1 MKAAKKSPTK
11 PANKKLA
18 APPKELLADLVLA
31 NKILYGL
38 KAVDAF
44 GHISV
49 RHPSDPNNRYLMARH
64 LPPGMVTPKDIVLF
78 DMDSTPL
85 THSDKPQY
93 SERFIHSEIYKLRP
107 DVMSV
112 VHCHA
117 YALIPFGAAKG
128 ARLKPMFHMCGF
140 LGCGVPIFE
149 IRERGGNTDMLIRT
163 PEIGLALAES
173 LADKNVVLMR
183 GHGATMVGNSIQEA
197 VFRAVYSMENAA
209 IQMQAHL
216 LGDDGEV
223 EFLNDEEAE
232 KSSRGRNVPRAW
244 SLWKTEFSNA

>member
-1 MKAAKKSPTK
+1 MKADNKAAKK
-11 PANKKLA
+11 AAKKLT
-18 APPKELLADLVLA
+18 PPKDLLADLVLA

-38 KAVDAF
+38 EVVDAF

-49 RHPSDPNNRYLMARH
+49 RHPNDPNYYLMARH
-64 LPPGMVTPKDIVLF
+64 LPPGMVTAKDIVLF

-107 DVMSV
+107 DVNSV

-117 YALIPFGAAKG
+117 YSLLPFGAAKG
-128 ARLKPMFHMCGF
+128 ARLRPMFHMCGF

-149 IRERGGNTDMLIRT
+149 IRKAGGNTDMLIRT
-163 PEIGLALAES
+163 AELGKALAES
-173 LADKNVVLMR
+173 LGDKNVVLMR
-183 GHGATMVGNSIQEA
+183 GHGATMIGNSIQES
-197 VFRAVYSMENAA
+197 VFRAVYSKENAS

-216 LGDDGEV
+216 LSDTGEV
-223 EFLNDEEAE
+223 EFLNDEESE
-232 KSSRGRNVPRAW
+232 KSSRGRNVPRSW
-244 SLWKTEFSNA
+244 SLWKHQFSKA

>member
-1 MKAAKKSPTK
+1 MKADNKAAKK
-11 PANKKLA
+11 AAKKL

-38 KAVDAF
+38 QAVDAF

-49 RHPSDPNNRYLMARH
+49 RHPADPDKYLMARH

-93 SERFIHSEIYKLRP
+93 SERFIHSEIYKVRP

-117 YALIPFGAAKG
+117 QSLLPFGASKG
-128 ARLKPMFHMCGF
+128 ARLRPMNHMCGF
-140 LGCGVPIFE
+140 LGGGVPIFE
-149 IRERGGNTDMLIRT
+149 IRERSGNTDMLIRT
-163 PEIGLALAES
+163 A
-173 LADKNVVLMR
+173 
-183 GHGATMVGNSIQEA
+183 
-197 VFRAVYSMENAA
+197 
-209 IQMQAHL
+209 
-216 LGDDGEV
+216 
-223 EFLNDEEAE
+223 
-232 KSSRGRNVPRAW
+232 
-244 SLWKTEFSNA
+244 

>member
-1 MKAAKKSPTK
+1 MADNKAAKK
-11 PANKKLA
+11 AVKKLT
-18 APPKELLADLVLA
+18 PPKELLADLVLA
-31 NKILYGL
+31 NKILFGL
-38 KAVDAF
+38 KVVDAF

-49 RHPSDPNNRYLMARH
+49 RHPKDPNHYLMARH
-64 LPPGMVTPKDIVLF
+64 LPPGMVTAKDIVLF

-112 VHCHA
+112 VHNHA
-117 YALIPFGAAKG
+117 YSLIPFGAAKG
-128 ARLKPMFHMCGF
+128 ARLRPMFHMCGF

-149 IRERGGNTDMLIRT
+149 IRKAGGNTDMLIRT
-163 PEIGLALAES
+163 AELGKALAES
-173 LADKNVVLMR
+173 LGDKNVVLMR
-183 GHGATMVGNSIQEA
+183 GHGATMIGNSIQES
-197 VFRAVYSMENAA
+197 VFRSVYSMENAS

-216 LGDDGEV
+216 LSETGEV

-232 KSSRGRNVPRAW
+232 KSSRGRNVPRSW
-244 SLWKTEFSNA
+244 SLWKHQFSKT

>member
-1 MKAAKKSPTK
+1 MKADNKAAKK
-11 PANKKLA
+11 AAKKLS
-18 APPKELLADLVLA
+18 PPKDLLADLVLA
-31 NKILYGL
+31 NKILFGL
-38 KAVDAF
+38 KVVDAF

-49 RHPSDPNNRYLMARH
+49 RHPEDPNYYLMARH
-64 LPPGMVTPKDIVLF
+64 LPPGIVTAKDIVLF

-117 YALIPFGAAKG
+117 YSLIPFGAAKG
-128 ARLKPMFHMCGF
+128 ARLRPMFHMCGF

-149 IRERGGNTDMLIRT
+149 IRKAGGNTDMLIRT
-163 PEIGLALAES
+163 AELGKALAES
-173 LADKNVVLMR
+173 LGDKNVVLMR
-183 GHGATMVGNSIQEA
+183 GHGATMIGNSIQES
-197 VFRAVYSMENAA
+197 VFRSVYSMENAS

-216 LGDDGEV
+216 LSDTGEV

-232 KSSRGRNVPRAW
+232 KSSRGRNVPRSW
-244 SLWKTEFSNA
+244 SLWKHQFSKAK

>member
-1 MKAAKKSPTK
+1 MKADNKAAKK
-11 PANKKLA
+11 AAKKLT
-18 APPKELLADLVLA
+18 PPKELLADLVLA
-31 NKILYGL
+31 NKILFGL
-38 KAVDAF
+38 NVVDAF

-49 RHPSDPNNRYLMARH
+49 RHPKDPNHYLMARH
-64 LPPGMVTPKDIVLF
+64 LPPGMVTAKDIVLF

-107 DVMSV
+107 EVMSV

-117 YALIPFGAAKG
+117 YSLIPFGAAKG
-128 ARLKPMFHMCGF
+128 ARLRPMFHMCGF

-149 IRERGGNTDMLIRT
+149 IRKAGGNTDMLIRT
-163 PEIGLALAES
+163 AELGRALAES
-173 LADKNVVLMR
+173 LGDKNVVLMR
-183 GHGATMVGNSIQEA
+183 GHGATMIGNSIQES
-197 VFRAVYSMENAA
+197 VFRSVYSMENAS

-216 LGDDGEV
+216 LSDSGEV

-232 KSSRGRNVPRAW
+232 KSSRGRNVPRSW
-244 SLWKTEFSNA
+244 SLWKHQFSKA

>member
-1 MKAAKKSPTK
+1 MKAAKK
-11 PANKKLA
+11 LA
-18 APPKELLADLVLA
+18 SPPKELLADIVLA

-49 RHPSDPNNRYLMARH
+49 RHPKDPNYYLMARH
-64 LPPGMVTPKDIVLF
+64 LPPGMVTAKDIVLF

-93 SERFIHSEIYKLRP
+93 SERFIHSEIYKVRP
-107 DVMSV
+107 EVMSV

-117 YALIPFGAAKG
+117 HALIPFGAAKG
-128 ARLKPMFHMCGF
+128 ARLRPMTHMCGF

-149 IRERGGNTDMLIRT
+149 IRETGGNTDMLIRT
-163 PEIGLALAES
+163 AQLGKALATK

-183 GHGATMVGNSIQEA
+183 GHGATMIGISIPEA
-197 VFRAVYSMENAA
+197 VFRAVYSMENAS
-209 IQMQAHL
+209 IQMQAQQL
-216 LGDDGEV
+216 AVDGEV
-223 EFLNDEEAE
+223 EFLNEEESE
-232 KSSRGRNVPRAW
+232 KSGRGRNVPRAW
-244 SLWKTEFSNA
+244 SLWKHQFRKT

>member
-1 MKAAKKSPTK
+1 MKADNTAAKKAAKKLT
-11 PANKKLA
+11 
-18 APPKELLADLVLA
+18 PPKDLLADLVVA

-49 RHPSDPNNRYLMARH
+49 RHPNDPNYYLMARH
-64 LPPGMVTPKDIVLF
+64 LPPGMVTAKDIVLF

-117 YALIPFGAAKG
+117 YSLIPFGAAKG
-128 ARLKPMFHMCGF
+128 ARLRPMFHMCGF

-149 IRERGGNTDMLIRT
+149 IRKTGGNTDMLIRT
-163 PEIGLALAES
+163 AELGKALAES
-173 LADKNVVLMR
+173 LGDKNVVLMR
-183 GHGATMVGNSIQEA
+183 GHGATMIGDSIQEA
-197 VFRAVYSMENAA
+197 VFRAVYSMENAS
-209 IQMQAHL
+209 IQMQAHM
-216 LGDDGEV
+216 LGDGGEV
-223 EFLNDEEAE
+223 EFLNDEESE
-232 KSSRGRNVPRAW
+232 KSSRGRNVPRSW
-244 SLWKTEFSNA
+244 SLWKHEFGKAR

>member
-1 MKAAKKSPTK
+1 MKADNKAAKK
-11 PANKKLA
+11 AAKKLT
-18 APPKELLADLVLA
+18 PPKELLADLVLA

-49 RHPSDPNNRYLMARH
+49 RHPNDPDHYLMSRH
-64 LPPGMVTPKDIVLF
+64 LPPGMVTAKDIVLF

-117 YALIPFGAAKG
+117 YSLIPFGAAKG
-128 ARLKPMFHMCGF
+128 ARLRPMFHMCGF

-149 IRERGGNTDMLIRT
+149 IRKTGGNTDMLIRT
-163 PEIGLALAES
+163 AELGKALAET
-173 LADKNVVLMR
+173 LGDKNVVLMR
-183 GHGATMVGNSIQEA
+183 GHGATMIGDSIPEV
-197 VFRAVYSMENAA
+197 VFRAVYSMENAS
-209 IQMQAHL
+209 IQMQAHM
-216 LGDDGEV
+216 LGDGGEV
-223 EFLNDEEAE
+223 EFLNEEE
-232 KSSRGRNVPRAW
+232 SDKSSRGRNVPRSW
-244 SLWKTEFSNA
+244 SLWKHEFSKA

>member
-1 MKAAKKSPTK
+1 MKADNKAAKK
-11 PANKKLA
+11 AAKKLT
-18 APPKELLADLVLA
+18 PPKELLAELVLA

-38 KAVDAF
+38 EVVDAF

-49 RHPSDPNNRYLMARH
+49 RHPNDPDHYLMSRH

-117 YALIPFGAAKG
+117 YSLIPFGAAKG
-128 ARLKPMFHMCGF
+128 ARLRPMFHMCGF

-149 IRERGGNTDMLIRT
+149 IRKAGGNTDMLIRT
-163 PEIGLALAES
+163 AELGRALAES
-173 LADKNVVLMR
+173 LGDKNVVLMR
-183 GHGATMVGNSIQEA
+183 GHGATMIGNSIQES
-197 VFRAVYSMENAA
+197 VFRSVYSMENAS

-216 LGDDGEV
+216 LSDTGEV

-232 KSSRGRNVPRAW
+232 KSSRGRNVPRSW
-244 SLWKTEFSNA
+244 SLWKHQFSKA

>member
-1 MKAAKKSPTK
+1 MKADNKAAKK
-11 PANKKLA
+11 AAKKLT
-18 APPKELLADLVLA
+18 PPKELLADLVLA
-31 NKILYGL
+31 NKILFGL
-38 KAVDAF
+38 NVVDAF

-49 RHPSDPNNRYLMARH
+49 RHPNDPNHYLMARH
-64 LPPGMVTPKDIVLF
+64 LPPGMVTAKDIVLF

-117 YALIPFGAAKG
+117 YSLIPFGAAKG
-128 ARLKPMFHMCGF
+128 ARLRPMFHMCGF

-149 IRERGGNTDMLIRT
+149 IRKAGGNTDMLIRT
-163 PEIGLALAES
+163 AELGRALAES
-173 LADKNVVLMR
+173 LGDKNVVLMR
-183 GHGATMVGNSIQEA
+183 GHGATMIGNSIQES
-197 VFRAVYSMENAA
+197 VFRSVYSMENAS

-216 LGDDGEV
+216 LSDSGEV

-232 KSSRGRNVPRAW
+232 KSSRGRNVPRSW
-244 SLWKTEFSNA
+244 SLWKHQFSKT

>member
-1 MKAAKKSPTK
+1 MKAAKK
-11 PANKKLA
+11 PAQKLP
-18 APPKELLADLVLA
+18 APPKELLAELVLA

-49 RHPSDPNNRYLMARH
+49 RHPKDPSKYLMARH
-64 LPPGMVTPKDIVLF
+64 LPPGMVTAKDIVLF

-117 YALIPFGAAKG
+117 YSLIPFGAAKG
-128 ARLKPMFHMCGF
+128 ARLRPMFHMCGF

-149 IRERGGNTDMLIRT
+149 IRKTGGNTDMLIRT
-163 PEIGLALAES
+163 PELGKALADS
-173 LADKNVVLMR
+173 LGDKNVVLMR
-183 GHGATMVGNSIQEA
+183 GHGATMIGISIQEA
-197 VFRAVYSMENAA
+197 VFRAVYSMENAS

-216 LGDDGEV
+216 LGDGGAV

-232 KSSRGRNVPRAW
+232 KSSRGRNVPRSW
-244 SLWKTEFSNA
+244 SLWKHQFGKA

>member
-1 MKAAKKSPTK
+1 MKAAEKSCQETGS
-11 PANKKLA
+11 A
-18 APPKELLADLVLA
+18 PKELLADLVVA
-31 NKILYGL
+31 NKILFGL

-49 RHPSDPNNRYLMARH
+49 RHPKDPDHYLMARH
-64 LPPGMVTPKDIVLF
+64 LPPGMVTAKDIVLF

-117 YALIPFGAAKG
+117 YSLIPFGAARG
-128 ARLKPMFHMCGF
+128 ARLRPMFHMCGF

-149 IRERGGNTDMLIRT
+149 IRETGGNTDMLIRT
-163 PEIGLALAES
+163 PELGKALADS

-183 GHGATMVGNSIQEA
+183 GHGATMIGNSIQEA
-197 VFRAVYSMENAA
+197 VFRAVYSMENAS
-209 IQMQAHL
+209 IQMQAHQL
-216 LGDDGEV
+216 ANGGEV

-232 KSSRGRNVPRAW
+232 KSSRGRNVPRSW
-244 SLWKTEFSNA
+244 SLWKHQFSKA

>member
-1 MKAAKKSPTK
+1 MKAAKK
-11 PANKKLA
+11 LA
-18 APPKELLADLVLA
+18 SPPKELLADIVLA

-49 RHPSDPNNRYLMARH
+49 RHPGDPDHYLMARH

-107 DVMSV
+107 EVMSV

-117 YALIPFGAAKG
+117 HALIPFGAAKG
-128 ARLKPMFHMCGF
+128 ARLRPMSHMCGF

-149 IRERGGNTDMLIRT
+149 IRETGGNTDMLIRT
-163 PEIGLALAES
+163 AALGKALAQK
-173 LADKNVVLMR
+173 LGDKNVVLMR
-183 GHGATMVGNSIQEA
+183 GHGATMIGISIPEV
-197 VFRAVYSMENAA
+197 VFRAIYSMENAQ
-209 IQMQAHL
+209 IQMQAHQL
-216 LGDDGEV
+216 AVNGEV
-223 EFLNDEEAE
+223 EFLNEEEAE

-244 SLWKTEFSNA
+244 SLWKHQFSKA

>member
-1 MKAAKKSPTK
+1 MKAAKKPAKK
-11 PANKKLA
+11 PAKNKLA
-18 APPKELLADLVLA
+18 SPPKELLADLVLA

-49 RHPSDPNNRYLMARH
+49 RHPDDPSHYLMSRH
-64 LPPGMVTPKDIVLF
+64 LPPGMVTPRDIVLF

-107 DVMSV
+107 DVNSV

-117 YALIPFGAAKG
+117 YSLIPFGAAKG
-128 ARLKPMFHMCGF
+128 ARLRPMFHMCGF

-149 IRERGGNTDMLIRT
+149 IRNAGGNTDMLIRT
-163 PEIGLALAES
+163 AELGKALAES

-183 GHGATMVGNSIQEA
+183 GHGATMIGVSIQEA
-197 VFRAVYSMENAA
+197 VFRAVYSMENAS

-216 LGDDGEV
+216 LGDGGEV
-223 EFLNDEEAE
+223 EFLNDEESD
-232 KSSRGRNVPRAW
+232 KSSRGRNVPRSW
-244 SLWKTEFSNA
+244 SLWKHEFSKA

>member
-1 MKAAKKSPTK
+1 MKADTKVAKKAT
-11 PANKKLA
+11 KKLT
-18 APPKELLADLVLA
+18 PPKELIADLVLA

-49 RHPSDPNNRYLMARH
+49 RHPNDPDHYLMSRH
-64 LPPGMVTPKDIVLF
+64 LPPGMVTAKDIVLF

-85 THSDKPQY
+85 THADKPQY

-117 YALIPFGAAKG
+117 YSLIPFGAANG
-128 ARLKPMFHMCGF
+128 ARLRPMFHMCGF

-149 IRERGGNTDMLIRT
+149 IRKAGGNTDMLIRT
-163 PEIGLALAES
+163 AELGRALAET
-173 LADKNVVLMR
+173 LEDKNVVLMR
-183 GHGATMVGNSIQEA
+183 GHGATMIGDSIPEA
-197 VFRAVYSMENAA
+197 VFRAVYSMENAS
-209 IQMQAHL
+209 IQMQAHQL
-216 LGDDGEV
+216 ANGGEV
-223 EFLNDEEAE
+223 DFLNEEE
-232 KSSRGRNVPRAW
+232 SELSSRGRNVPRSW
-244 SLWKTEFSNA
+244 SLWKHEFSKA